1 MCYSMD
7 IRENLV
13 IFMSVAAMPLLGLPW
28 VVGRSGGLGWVGA
41 GSWVLCSF

>member
-13 IFMSVAAMPLLGLPW
+13 IFGAVAALPFLGLPW
-28 VVGRSGGLGWVGA
+28 VVVRSGGLGRVGA